1 MHWLRAWNVEVQA
14 KVQVC
19 LEAATRLLRC
29 AALAFPVA
37 GNRLLFN
44 TPPPRRILP
53 ATCLAMAGPAK
64 RTRHHDENS
73 ASPADGTSP
82 PAVSAPPTA
91 ADSASRRPATRSTQ
105 PTNTLFTI
113 ATRQTNF
120 ALHASSSMPAP
131 SGPVTRGVG
140 RAGMNGG
147 SGRAL
152 PAGPSTRSAG
162 AGMLQRTQSAP
173 VIASPAHI
181 KAAAGAS
188 GGEATPPKGGCD
200 GLGLGERR
208 FGKGKENIPPKKD
221 EDRQP
226 EPARK
231 RMRVTSRG
239 SYSGQGGRKR
249 SGSVNSVRS
258 ETTSSSRHS
267 SLAPS
272 FSSSSI
278 SGWGGPRFP
287 SPSPS
292 QASSFDASPFDR
304 LSVSDKSGH
313 AARLPKNRPVTRSIA
328 MLPTPPPST
337 PPEEVA
343 VAPDV
348 LGVEILETS
357 DAETEKA
364 PANPYKQLKSFLRL
378 STSFTAGAS
387 VDETIIGRQEEKSAI
402 RAYVSASEA
411 ESDVGMYV
419 SGPPGTGK
427 TALVTAIGR
436 DLAED
441 GWKVVEIGCMGMKPT
456 DMWKEIGEALDCG
469 KTEKDI
475 KEYMAQEKNK
485 VFIILDEVDSLMP
498 PPPAAAPPAISHL
511 FAKLFTLPLTS
522 STTKLIAIS
531 NTLDLTVRARLVLP
545 NSMHPQVLP
554 FKAYGQTEMSA
565 IVNARVNAAKVEG
578 VKVDTTA
585 ITLLGKKVEAQ
596 NGDLRMCLG
605 VLGSAISLAE
615 AEWTKKIS
623 QAANDPEPKPVAMTK
638 VAVSHILKALTSYTA
653 QLRAAAGSSSSAGS
667 RSATGKKIK
676 SVPLQGKMVLV
687 AMLVYLS
694 RTRAGMNGCPAISN
708 NGTSAPSN
716 PTASGTDIP
725 APALYATYSHLL
737 SHTTSPFPPAPESD
751 YRDLLS
757 NLETL
762 GLVTLTSTSSGRS
775 TSARASK
782 VGFCVKEE
790 EVKDGLWSAE
800 GQGKGTADEE
810 VKKIWEREEAKVKRV
825 REKMALV
832 KADDEM

>member
-1 MHWLRAWNVEVQA
+1 
-14 KVQVC
+14 
-19 LEAATRLLRC
+19 
-29 AALAFPVA
+29 
-37 GNRLLFN
+37 
-44 TPPPRRILP
+44 
-53 ATCLAMAGPAK
+53 MAGPAK

-73 ASPADGTSP
+73 ASPADSTSSTTAASAAP
-82 PAVSAPPTA
+82 TATDSSTPAATPPTTRA
-91 ADSASRRPATRSTQ
+91 NPASRRPATRSTQ
-105 PTNTLFTI
+105 SNNTLFTI
-113 ATRQTNF
+113 ATRQTNS
-120 ALHASSSMPAP
+120 ALNAAGSMPAP
-131 SGPVTRGVG
+131 SGSGMRGVG
-140 RAGMNGG
+140 RAGVSGG

-152 PAGPSTRSAG
+152 PAGPSTRSG
-162 AGMLQRTQSAP
+162 GSGMLLRTQSAP
-173 VIASPAHI
+173 VIASPAQI
-181 KAAAGAS
+181 KAAAGAG
-188 GGEATPPKGGCD
+188 GGEAAPPKGGHD

-221 EDRQP
+221 EDQQP

-239 SYSGQGGRKR
+239 SYSGQGVLAQGFADSDFSS
-249 SGSVNSVRS
+249 SG
-258 ETTSSSRHS
+258 SRHS
-267 SLAPS
+267 SLAPSS

-278 SGWGGPRFP
+278 SGWGGPCFP

-304 LSVSDKSGH
+304 LSVSDKAGH
-313 AARLPKNRPVTRSIA
+313 AVAHTSSKNRPVTRSIA

-343 VAPDV
+343 AAADV
-348 LGVEILETS
+348 LGLGLVLETLDAS

-378 STSFTAGAS
+378 STSFAAGAS
-387 VDETIIGRQEEKSAI
+387 IDETIIGRQEEKSAI
-402 RAYVSASEA
+402 RAYISTSEA

-436 DLAED
+436 ELADD
-441 GWKVVEIGCMGMKPT
+441 GWKVVEIGCMGMKAT
-456 DMWKEIGEALDCG
+456 DMWKEIGGMLSCG

-475 KEYMAQEKNK
+475 KGYMAQEENK
-485 VFIILDEVDSLMP
+485 VLIILDEVDSLMP
-498 PPPAAAPPAISHL
+498 PPPAATPPAISHL
-511 FAKLFTLPLTS
+511 FAKLFALPLTS

-531 NTLDLTVRARLVLP
+531 NTLDLTIRARLVLP

-578 VKVDTTA
+578 VKVDTNA

-638 VAVSHILKALTSYTA
+638 VAVSHILKALTSYTT
-653 QLRAAAGSSSSAGS
+653 QLRAAAGTSSAGS
-667 RSATGKKIK
+667 SSATGKKVK
-676 SVPLQGKMVLV
+676 SVQLQGKMVLV

-694 RTRAGMNGCPAISN
+694 RTRAGMNGCPAMGN
-708 NGTSAPSN
+708 NSGTCTTSST
-716 PTASGTDIP
+716 PTASSGTDIP

-762 GLVTLTSTSSGRS
+762 GLISLTSGSGSSRGGA
-775 TSARASK
+775 SASASK
-782 VGFCVKEE
+782 VGFCVREE
-790 EVKDGLWSAE
+790 DVKDGLWSAE
-800 GQGKGTADEE
+800 GKSKSTADEE

-825 REKMALV
+825 REKKMALIE
-832 KADDEM
+832 ADNDM

>member
-1 MHWLRAWNVEVQA
+1 
-14 KVQVC
+14 
-19 LEAATRLLRC
+19 
-29 AALAFPVA
+29 
-37 GNRLLFN
+37 
-44 TPPPRRILP
+44 
-53 ATCLAMAGPAK
+53 MAGPAK

-73 ASPADGTSP
+73 ASPADSTSST
-82 PAVSAPPTA
+82 PAASAAPTATDSSTPAATPPTTRA
-91 ADSASRRPATRSTQ
+91 NPASRRPATRSTQ
-105 PTNTLFTI
+105 SNNTLFTVS
-113 ATRQTNF
+113 TRQTNS
-120 ALHASSSMPAP
+120 ALHAAGSMPAP
-131 SGPVTRGVG
+131 SGSGMRGVG
-140 RAGMNGG
+140 RAGVSGG

-152 PAGPSTRSAG
+152 PAGPSTRSG
-162 AGMLQRTQSAP
+162 GSGMLLRTQSAP
-173 VIASPAHI
+173 VIASPAQI
-181 KAAAGAS
+181 KAAAGAG
-188 GGEATPPKGGCD
+188 GGEAAPPKGGHD

-221 EDRQP
+221 EDQQP

-239 SYSGQGGRKR
+239 SYSGQGVLAQGFADSDFSS
-249 SGSVNSVRS
+249 SG
-258 ETTSSSRHS
+258 SRHS
-267 SLAPS
+267 SLAPSS

-278 SGWGGPRFP
+278 SGWGGPCFP

-292 QASSFDASPFDR
+292 QACSFDASPFDR
-304 LSVSDKSGH
+304 LSVSDKAGH
-313 AARLPKNRPVTRSIA
+313 AVAHTSSKNRPVTRSIA

-343 VAPDV
+343 AAADV
-348 LGVEILETS
+348 LGLGLVLETLDAS

-378 STSFTAGAS
+378 STSFAAGAS
-387 VDETIIGRQEEKSAI
+387 IDETIIGRQEEKSAI
-402 RAYVSASEA
+402 RAYISTSEA

-436 DLAED
+436 ELADD
-441 GWKVVEIGCMGMKPT
+441 GWKVVEIGCMGMKAT
-456 DMWKEIGEALDCG
+456 DMWKEIGGMLSCG

-475 KEYMAQEKNK
+475 KEYMAQEENK
-485 VFIILDEVDSLMP
+485 VLIILDEVDSLMP
-498 PPPAAAPPAISHL
+498 PPPAATPPAISHL
-511 FAKLFTLPLTS
+511 FAKLFALPLTS

-531 NTLDLTVRARLVLP
+531 NTLDLTIRARLVLP

-578 VKVDTTA
+578 VKVDTNA

-638 VAVSHILKALTSYTA
+638 VAVSHILKALTSYTT
-653 QLRAAAGSSSSAGS
+653 QLRAAAGTSSAGS
-667 RSATGKKIK
+667 SSATGKKVK
-676 SVPLQGKMVLV
+676 SVQLQGKMVLV

-694 RTRAGMNGCPAISN
+694 RTRAGMNGCPAMGN
-708 NGTSAPSN
+708 NSGTSTTSST
-716 PTASGTDIP
+716 PTASSGTDIP

-762 GLVTLTSTSSGRS
+762 GLISLTSGSGSSRGGA
-775 TSARASK
+775 SASASK
-782 VGFCVKEE
+782 VGFCVREE
-790 EVKDGLWSAE
+790 DVKDGLWSAE
-800 GQGKGTADEE
+800 GKSKGTADEE

-825 REKMALV
+825 REKKMALV
-832 KADDEM
+832 EADNDM

>member
-1 MHWLRAWNVEVQA
+1 
-14 KVQVC
+14 
-19 LEAATRLLRC
+19 
-29 AALAFPVA
+29 
-37 GNRLLFN
+37 
-44 TPPPRRILP
+44 
-53 ATCLAMAGPAK
+53 
-64 RTRHHDENS
+64 
-73 ASPADGTSP
+73 
-82 PAVSAPPTA
+82 
-91 ADSASRRPATRSTQ
+91 
-105 PTNTLFTI
+105 
-113 ATRQTNF
+113 
-120 ALHASSSMPAP
+120 
-131 SGPVTRGVG
+131 
-140 RAGMNGG
+140 
-147 SGRAL
+147 
-152 PAGPSTRSAG
+152 
-162 AGMLQRTQSAP
+162 
-173 VIASPAHI
+173 
-181 KAAAGAS
+181 
-188 GGEATPPKGGCD
+188 
-200 GLGLGERR
+200 
-208 FGKGKENIPPKKD
+208 
-221 EDRQP
+221 
-226 EPARK
+226 
-231 RMRVTSRG
+231 
-239 SYSGQGGRKR
+239 
-249 SGSVNSVRS
+249 
-258 ETTSSSRHS
+258 
-267 SLAPS
+267 
-272 FSSSSI
+272 
-278 SGWGGPRFP
+278 
-287 SPSPS
+287 
-292 QASSFDASPFDR
+292 
-304 LSVSDKSGH
+304 
-313 AARLPKNRPVTRSIA
+313 

-343 VAPDV
+343 AAPDV

-475 KEYMAQEKNK
+475 KEYIAQEKNK
-485 VFIILDEVDSLMP
+485 VYVYFENHVFFSVLMLILFFSPFCSFIILDEVDSLMP

-737 SHTTSPFPPAPESD
+737 SHTASPFPPAPESD

-782 VGFCVKEE
+782 VGFCVREE

>member
-1 MHWLRAWNVEVQA
+1 
-14 KVQVC
+14 
-19 LEAATRLLRC
+19 
-29 AALAFPVA
+29 
-37 GNRLLFN
+37 
-44 TPPPRRILP
+44 
-53 ATCLAMAGPAK
+53 MAGPAK

-73 ASPADGTSP
+73 ASPADSTSST
-82 PAVSAPPTA
+82 PAASAAPTATDSSTPAATPPTTRA
-91 ADSASRRPATRSTQ
+91 NPASRRPATRSTQ
-105 PTNTLFTI
+105 SNNTLFTVS
-113 ATRQTNF
+113 TRQTNS
-120 ALHASSSMPAP
+120 ALHAAGSMPAP
-131 SGPVTRGVG
+131 SGSGMRGVG
-140 RAGMNGG
+140 RAGVSGG

-152 PAGPSTRSAG
+152 PAGPSTRSG
-162 AGMLQRTQSAP
+162 GSGMLLRTQSAP
-173 VIASPAHI
+173 VIASPAQI
-181 KAAAGAS
+181 KAAAGAG
-188 GGEATPPKGGCD
+188 GGEAAPPKGGHD

-221 EDRQP
+221 EDQQP

-239 SYSGQGGRKR
+239 SYSGQGVLAQGFADSDFSS
-249 SGSVNSVRS
+249 SG
-258 ETTSSSRHS
+258 SRHS
-267 SLAPS
+267 SLAPSS

-278 SGWGGPRFP
+278 SGWGGPCFP

-304 LSVSDKSGH
+304 LSVSDKAGH
-313 AARLPKNRPVTRSIA
+313 AVAHTSSKNRPVTRSIA

-343 VAPDV
+343 AAADV
-348 LGVEILETS
+348 LGLGLVLETLEAS

-378 STSFTAGAS
+378 STSFAAGAS
-387 VDETIIGRQEEKSAI
+387 IDETIIGRQEEKSAI
-402 RAYVSASEA
+402 RAYISTSEA

-436 DLAED
+436 ELADD
-441 GWKVVEIGCMGMKPT
+441 GWKVVEIGCMGMKAT
-456 DMWKEIGEALDCG
+456 DMWKEIGGMLSCG

-475 KEYMAQEKNK
+475 KEYMAQEENK
-485 VFIILDEVDSLMP
+485 VLIILDEVDSLMP
-498 PPPAAAPPAISHL
+498 PPPAATPPAISHL
-511 FAKLFTLPLTS
+511 FAKLFALPLTS

-531 NTLDLTVRARLVLP
+531 NTLDLTIRARLDLP

-578 VKVDTTA
+578 VKVDTNA

-638 VAVSHILKALTSYTA
+638 VAVSHILKTLTSYTT
-653 QLRAAAGSSSSAGS
+653 QLRAAAGTSSAGS
-667 RSATGKKIK
+667 SSATGKKVK
-676 SVPLQGKMVLV
+676 SVQLQGKMVLV

-694 RTRAGMNGCPAISN
+694 RTRAGMNGCPAMGN
-708 NGTSAPSN
+708 NSGTSTTSST
-716 PTASGTDIP
+716 PTASSGTDIP

-762 GLVTLTSTSSGRS
+762 GLISLTSGSSSSRGGA
-775 TSARASK
+775 SASASK
-782 VGFCVKEE
+782 VGFCVREE
-790 EVKDGLWSAE
+790 DVKDGLWLAE
-800 GQGKGTADEE
+800 GKSKSTADEE

-825 REKMALV
+825 REKKMALV
-832 KADDEM
+832 EADNDM